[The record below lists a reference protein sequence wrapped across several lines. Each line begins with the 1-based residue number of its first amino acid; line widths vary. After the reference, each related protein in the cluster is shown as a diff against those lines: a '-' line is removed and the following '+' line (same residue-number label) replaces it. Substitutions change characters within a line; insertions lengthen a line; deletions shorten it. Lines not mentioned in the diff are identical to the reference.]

1 MKIKLLFTLII
12 LLTINL
18 VSAQS
23 FRTLFKE
30 SFALLEQDNYEKAL
44 PILLEM
50 HDLQPNNANT
60 KFSLQTGISELA
72 NTAAVLI
79 EKADNSLTQPLLLI
93 SNDHTSLY

>member
-50 HDLQPNNANT
+50 HDLQPNNAN
-60 KFSLQTGISELA
+60 
-72 NTAAVLI
+72 
-79 EKADNSLTQPLLLI
+79 I
-93 SNDHTSLY
+93 SNNPSVAKTGSGEGLALNPV